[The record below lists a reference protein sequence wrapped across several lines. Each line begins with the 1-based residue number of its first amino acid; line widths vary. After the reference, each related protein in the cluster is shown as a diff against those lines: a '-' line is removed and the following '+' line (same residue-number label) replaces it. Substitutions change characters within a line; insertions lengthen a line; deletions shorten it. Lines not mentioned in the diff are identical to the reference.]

1 MTVYKVDNVYY
12 NEESIQQYIN
22 QNYSFSDFVEAGLK
36 DASGNLRGLL
46 NTMFT
51 VWNGDSQN
59 EVANYLNVLNY
70 MYVSYVNNVMSKIPK
85 FTVLEGGKE
94 EASITEESLE
104 QSEEDKDEC

>member
-12 NEESIQQYIN
+12 NEESIQQYID
-22 QNYSFSDFVEAGLK
+22 QNHSFSDFVEAGLK

-59 EVANYLNVLNY
+59 EIANYLNVLNY

-85 FTVLEGGKE
+85 FTVLEGGQQ
-94 EASITEESLE
+94 SEESVVE
-104 QSEEDKDEC
+104 QSENKNDE